1 MTNLI
6 ALADAAIFL
15 LPLIGGAAFLAHITV
30 RSVRRFAW

>member
-15 LPLIGGAAFLAHITV
+15 LPVVASIGFVTIATA
-30 RSVRRFAW
+30 RSLRRFAW